1 MTELQLEKTNWQLF
15 FAQGKTNSNAQEQL
29 QKLEPPPWR
38 KFGDASKLNDS
49 QKQEIETRW
58 SKLQELSKTNK
69 KAIKRGQSFY
79 ISETA
84 QDVINAV
91 NAAIYL
97 RRPILV
103 TGKPGSGKTSL
114 AYAIAYELGLGNVL
128 TWAINARTTLQ
139 NGLYRYDAIAR
150 LQDTQSGDA
159 KGIGE
164 YIKLGA
170 LGTAFLPSFLPR
182 VLLIDEVDKCDLN
195 LPNDLLNLFEEGEF
209 EIEELIRQ
217 AAKKESNS
225 QTDSENS
232 TKTETKN
239 QLFRVYTN
247 DSGIKANITEGKVAC
262 CAFPIIVMTSNGE
275 RDFPPAFKRR
285 CLRVRMPDPDRD
297 ALKEIVKAHF
307 KQEDE
312 KFFENNQAEISQLV
326 TFFTEDGK
334 SENLATDQ
342 LLNTIYLLT
351 REVKIGDNDRESLKD
366 MLCRR
371 LNLID

>member
-1 MTELQLEKTNWQLF
+1 MTESQQEKIDWQLF
-15 FAQGKTNSNAQEQL
+15 FAKGKFNSNAQEQL
-29 QKLEPPPWR
+29 KKLEPPPWR
-38 KFGDASKLNDS
+38 QFSDVSKLKYS
-49 QKQEIETRW
+49 KKKEIITRW
-58 SKLQELSKTNK
+58 KELQELSKTNEK
-69 KAIKRGQSFY
+69 GIKRGQSFY
-79 ISETA
+79 ISSDEKS

-150 LQDTQSGDA
+150 LQDTQNQDA

-170 LGTAFLPSFLPR
+170 LGTAFLPSFFPR
-182 VLLIDEVDKCDLN
+182 VLLIDEIDKCDLN

-217 AAKKESNS
+217 AAKKESKL
-225 QTDSENS
+225 D
-232 TKTETKN
+232 TKLEDKTQQETNDK
-239 QLFRVYTN
+239 LFSVYTK
-247 DSGIKANITEGKVAC
+247 DSRIKANITQGKVSC
-262 CAFPIIVMTSNGE
+262 YAFPIIIMTSNGE

-285 CLRVRMPDPDRD
+285 CIRVRMPDPNPD
-297 ALKEIVKAHF
+297 ALKEIVRYHF
-307 KQEDE
+307 TEQFFKDNKDE
-312 KFFENNQAEISQLV
+312 IGTLV
-326 TFFTEDGK
+326 EFFTKDDK

-342 LLNTIYLLT
+342 LLNIIYLLT
-351 REVKIGDNDRESLKD
+351 REVKIDDEDKKSLKE

>member
-1 MTELQLEKTNWQLF
+1 MAESQKEKLDWQLF
-15 FAQGKTNSNAQEQL
+15 FAKGKFNSNAQEKL
-29 QKLEPPPWR
+29 KKLEPPPWR
-38 KFGDASKLNDS
+38 QFSDISKLKYS
-49 QKQEIETRW
+49 HKKEIITRW
-58 SKLQELSKTNK
+58 KELQELSKTNE

-79 ISETA
+79 ISSDEES
-84 QDVINAV
+84 QNVINAV

-128 TWAINARTTLQ
+128 SWAINARTTLQ

-150 LQDTQSGDA
+150 LQDTQNEDP

-170 LGTAFLPSFLPR
+170 LGTAFLPSFFPR
-182 VLLIDEVDKCDLN
+182 VLLIDEIDKCDLN

-217 AAKKESNS
+217 AAKKETNS
-225 QTDSENS
+225 DIQSEDN
-232 TKTETKN
+232 TKQEVDNTV
-239 QLFRVYTN
+239 FSVYTK
-247 DSGIKANITEGKVAC
+247 DSGIKANITQGKVSC
-262 CAFPIIVMTSNGE
+262 YAFPIIIMTSNGE

-285 CLRVRMPDPDRD
+285 CIRVRMPDPDPD
-297 ALKEIVKAHF
+297 ALHEIVKSHF
-307 KQEDE
+307 TEQ
-312 KFFENNQAEISQLV
+312 
-326 TFFTEDGK
+326 FFTNRQDEIRTLIEFFMEDGK

-342 LLNTIYLLT
+342 LLNIIYLLT
-351 REVKIGDNDRESLKD
+351 REVKIDDEDKNSLKK